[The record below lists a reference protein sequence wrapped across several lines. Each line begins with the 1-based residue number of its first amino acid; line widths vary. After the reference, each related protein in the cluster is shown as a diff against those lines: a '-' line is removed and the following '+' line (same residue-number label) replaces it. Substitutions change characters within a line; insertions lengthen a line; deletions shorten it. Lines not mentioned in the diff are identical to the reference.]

1 MSSKITDKIE
11 TAVSNIIELYKA
23 DDLPWII
30 GYSGGKD
37 STTVLQ
43 LLWHAVMAIPQK
55 ERTKKIHVISTDT
68 LVENPVVA
76 KWVEISL
83 SRINLAS
90 MQNKMGI
97 QAHRLVPKLEDRFW
111 VNLIGKGYPAPRPK
125 FRWCTSRLKINAA
138 TDFVRNVATE
148 RGEAILFL
156 GTRSGESQARAKVM
170 AKHSGSTRELLSRNS
185 DPRLDRVWIFPPI
198 ATWSSDEVWEYL
210 IENENP
216 WGHSNMELFHLYK
229 GATPDAECPLVVDS
243 STPSCGDSRF
253 GCFVCTMVEKDKSMM
268 AMIQNDEDKKWMVP
282 LSIFREEKL
291 STANDFKNRDFRRLD
306 KNINV
311 YKTKEGHAL
320 IHGPYKQHYRE
331 ELLLELLKA
340 QTEIRKNAIQGME
353 DFELISIDELE
364 EIRRIWVDEKHEIED
379 SVPKIYKQATGKKYP
394 ALDSDERQLF
404 SNEDLDILKSIASSE
419 HDEDG
424 ILYQMLREMLHVE
437 QNYRGAYRRHGI
449 FDTLEKTLKQHAFL
463 NKEEALEFKL
473 MQSDAIEDVAQLR
486 TEETADESV
495 LFELHEDVET
505 EAQDDLN

>member
-1 MSSKITDKIE
+1 MASDISKKIE
-11 TAVSNIIELYKA
+11 IVISNIVNLYES

-43 LLWHAVMAIPQK
+43 LVWLAVASIPK
-55 ERTKKIHVISTDT
+55 HKRTKKIHVISTDT

-76 KWVEISL
+76 KWVELSLAKINYASL
-83 SRINLAS
+83 S
-90 MQNKMGI
+90 KGMGI
-97 QAHRLVPKLEDRFW
+97 EAHRLTPKIEDRFW

-125 FRWCTSRLKINAA
+125 FRWCTSRLKISAA
-138 TDFVRNVATE
+138 TEFIRNVATE

-156 GTRSGESQARAKVM
+156 GTRTSESQARAKVM

-185 DPRLDRVWIFPPI
+185 DPKLDRVWIYPPI
-198 ATWSSDEVWEYL
+198 GDWSSDHVWEYL
-210 IENENP
+210 IENKNP
-216 WGHSNMELFHLYK
+216 WDHSNIELFHLYK

-253 GCFVCTMVEKDKSMM
+253 GCFVCTLVEKDKSML
-268 AMIQNDEDKKWMVP
+268 AMIRNDEDKKWMIP

-291 STANDFKNRDFRRLD
+291 KTTDDFKHRDFRRLD
-306 KNINV
+306 KNINI

-331 ELLLELLKA
+331 ELLFELLKA
-340 QTEIRKNAIQGME
+340 QTTIRKEAMEGME
-353 DFELISIDELE
+353 DFELISQEELE

-379 SVPKIYKQATGKKYP
+379 SLPGIYEQATGKDYP
-394 ALDSDERQLF
+394 SQDSDERQLF
-404 SNEDLDILKSIASSE
+404 SKDDLEILKTISAS
-419 HDEDG
+419 DKDNDG
-424 ILYQMLREMLHVE
+424 ILYQMLREMLHLE

-449 FDTLEKTLKQHAFL
+449 FDSLEKTLKHHAFL

-473 MQSDAIEDVAQLR
+473 MQADIAEEMESAI
-486 TEETADESV
+486 DENTTNESMI
-495 LFELHEDVET
+495 FELN
-505 EAQDDLN
+505 DDLETGKQDAAD

>member
-1 MSSKITDKIE
+1 MASNLVNKIE
-11 TAVSNIIELYKA
+11 VAVLNIASLYSA

-43 LLWHAVMAIPQK
+43 LVWHAVASIPK
-55 ERTKKIHVISTDT
+55 DKRTKKIHVISTDT
-68 LVENPVVA
+68 LVENPIVA
-76 KWVEISL
+76 KWVELSL
-83 SRINLAS
+83 DKVNLAS
-90 MQNKMGI
+90 LTNNMGI
-97 QAHRLVPKLEDRFW
+97 EAHRLTPKLEDRFW

-125 FRWCTSRLKINAA
+125 FRWCTSRLKINAS

-156 GTRSGESQARAKVM
+156 GTRTDESQARAKVM

-198 ATWSSDEVWEYL
+198 ADWSTDEVWEYL

-216 WGHSNMELFHLYK
+216 WGHSNIDLFHIYK
-229 GATPDAECPLVVDS
+229 GATPDAECPLVVDG

-253 GCFVCTMVEKDKSMM
+253 GCFVCTMVDKDKSML
-268 AMIQNDEDKKWMVP
+268 AMIQNDEDKKWMIP

-291 STANDFKNRDFRRLD
+291 NTDDFKHRDFRRLD
-306 KNINV
+306 KNINI
-311 YKTKEGHAL
+311 YKSKEGHAL

-331 ELLLELLKA
+331 ELLFELLKA
-340 QTEIRKNAIQGME
+340 QTTIRKDAPKGME
-353 DFELISIDELE
+353 DFELITIEELE
-364 EIRRIWVDEKHEIED
+364 EIRRIWIEDKHEIED
-379 SVPKIYKQATGKKYP
+379 NLPEIYKQATGKKYP
-394 ALDSDERQLF
+394 AVDSDERQLF
-404 SNEDLDILKSIASSE
+404 SKEDLDILKSIAATDK
-419 HDEDG
+419 DEDG

-449 FDTLEKTLKQHAFL
+449 FETLEKTLKQHAFL

-473 MQSDAIEDVAQLR
+473 SQADIN
-486 TEETADESV
+486 DESIPLSEESSSNESV
-495 LFELHEDVET
+495 MFELNEDVET
-505 EAQDDLN
+505 ETQNASN

>member
-1 MSSKITDKIE
+1 MASNLANKIE
-11 TAVSNIIELYKA
+11 ISIKNIVSLYGE

-43 LLWHAVMAIPQK
+43 LVWHAIQSIPEAK
-55 ERTKKIHVISTDT
+55 RTKKIHVISTDT
-68 LVENPVVA
+68 LVENPIVA

-90 MQNKMGI
+90 IQNRMGI
-97 QAHRLVPKLEDRFW
+97 TAHRLTPKLEDRFW

-138 TDFVRNVATE
+138 TDFIRNIATE

-156 GTRSGESQARAKVM
+156 GTRSGESQARSKVM
-170 AKHSGSTRELLSRNS
+170 AKHAGSTRDLLSRNS
-185 DPRLDRVWIFPPI
+185 DAKLDRVWIFPPI
-198 ATWSSDEVWEYL
+198 ADWTTDEVWEYL
-210 IENENP
+210 IENENT

-253 GCFVCTMVEKDKSMM
+253 GCFVCTLVDKDKSML
-268 AMIQNDEDKKWMVP
+268 AMIQNDEDKKWMIP

-291 STANDFKNRDFRRLD
+291 NTTDDFKHRDFRRLD

-311 YKTKEGHAL
+311 YESKEGPAL

-331 ELLLELLKA
+331 ELLFELLKA
-340 QTEIRKNAIQGME
+340 QTKIRIDAPEGLE
-353 DFELISIDELE
+353 DFEIISHEELE
-364 EIRRIWVDEKHEIED
+364 VIRRIWTNDKHEIED
-379 SVPKIYKQATGKKYP
+379 SLPRIYKEAVGENYP
-394 ALDSDERQLF
+394 GLDSDERQIF
-404 SNEDLDILKSIASSE
+404 SVEDLEILKSIAATDK
-419 HDEDG
+419 DEDG
-424 ILYQMLREMLHVE
+424 ILYQMIREMLHVE
-437 QNYRGAYRRHGI
+437 QKYRGAYRRSGI
-449 FDTLEKTLKQHAFL
+449 FETLEKTLKQHAFL

-473 MQSDAIEDVAQLR
+473 MNSEINQSSISMTDSNETVESAI
-486 TEETADESV
+486 
-495 LFELHEDVET
+495 FELNEDIDTNSKNET
-505 EAQDDLN
+505 H

>member
-1 MSSKITDKIE
+1 MATNLSEKIE
-11 TAVSNIIELYKA
+11 IAIANIVSLYTA

-43 LLWHAVMAIPQK
+43 LVWHAIASIPK
-55 ERTKKIHVISTDT
+55 AKRTKKIHVISTDT

-76 KWVEISL
+76 KWVELSL
-83 SRINLAS
+83 TKINYAALT
-90 MQNKMGI
+90 QGMGI
-97 QAHRLVPKLEDRFW
+97 EAHRLTPKIEDRFW

-138 TDFVRNVATE
+138 TDFIRNVATE

-185 DPRLDRVWIFPPI
+185 DPKLDRVWIFPPI
-198 ATWSSDEVWEYL
+198 GNWSSDEVWEYL
-210 IENENP
+210 IENENA
-216 WGHSNMELFHLYK
+216 WGHSNIELFHLYK

-253 GCFVCTMVEKDKSMM
+253 GCFVCTMVDKDKSML
-268 AMIQNDEDKKWMVP
+268 AMIQNDEDKKWMIP
-282 LSIFREEKL
+282 LSVFREEKL
-291 STANDFKNRDFRRLD
+291 STVDDFKHRDFRRLD
-306 KNINV
+306 KNLNI
-311 YKTKEGHAL
+311 YESKEGHAL

-331 ELLLELLKA
+331 ELLFELLKA
-340 QTEIRKNAIQGME
+340 QTTIRKEASEGMQ
-353 DFELISIDELE
+353 DFELISLEELE
-364 EIRRIWVDEKHEIED
+364 EIRRIWVEDKHEIED
-379 SVPKIYKQATGKKYP
+379 SLPRIYKSATGKKYP

-404 SNEDLDILKSIASSE
+404 SKEDLDILKSIAGSE
-419 HDEDG
+419 KDEDG

-449 FDTLEKTLKQHAFL
+449 FSTLEKTLKQHAFL
-463 NKEEALEFKL
+463 NKEDALAFKL
-473 MQSDAIEDVAQLR
+473 LQANLPDECESSI
-486 TEETADESV
+486 DESATDENV
-495 LFELHEDVET
+495 MFELTDDVVT
-505 EAQDDLN
+505 GTKNDPN

>member
-1 MSSKITDKIE
+1 MSSIKSEKIQTVI
-11 TAVSNIIELYKA
+11 SNIIELYKS

-43 LLWHAVMAIPQK
+43 LLWHAVSEIPEKQ
-55 ERTKKIHVISTDT
+55 RTKKIHVISTDT

-83 SRINLAS
+83 SKINLAS
-90 MQNKMGI
+90 IQNKMGI
-97 QAHRLVPKLEDRFW
+97 QAHRLIPKLEDRFW

-198 ATWSSDEVWEYL
+198 ASWSSDDVWEYL

-216 WGHSNMELFHLYK
+216 WEHSNIELFHLYK

-268 AMIQNDEDKKWMVP
+268 AMIQNDEDKKWMIP

-306 KNINV
+306 KNINI

-331 ELLLELLKA
+331 ELLFELLKA
-340 QTEIRKNAIQGME
+340 QSKIRKDSIEGME
-353 DFELISIDELE
+353 DFELIAEDELE
-364 EIRRIWVDEKHEIED
+364 EIRRIWVEEKHEIED
-379 SVPKIYKQATGKKYP
+379 SLPRIYKQATGKKYP
-394 ALDSDERQLF
+394 GLDSDERSLF
-404 SNEDLDILKSIASSE
+404 SKEDLDILKEIAATDN
-419 HDEDG
+419 DEDS
-424 ILYQMLREMLHVE
+424 IMYQMLREMLHVE

-449 FDTLEKTLKQHAFL
+449 FETLEKTLKQHAFL

-473 MQSDAIEDVAQLR
+473 MQADIS
-486 TEETADESV
+486 EELTASSQDNSSDESV
-495 LFELHEDVET
+495 LFELHDDVEI
-505 EAQDDLN
+505 EIKNASN